1 MSDAVLTA
9 DVTAEATGPRG
20 VGGWLTTTDHKRIG
34 ILYLAAGF
42 LFFLIAVSF
51 AMLMRTQLIRPGMHV
66 LTPEEYD
73 QIFSMHGTTMIFL
86 FAMPMLIGLANYVVP
101 LQIGARDMAFP
112 RMNALSFWL
121 FLFGGLLLYS
131 SFAFGGALDTGWFSY
146 APLTEIA
153 YSPHDG
159 VTFWTVALAILGA
172 SSIMAAINFIV
183 TVLRFRVP
191 GMGLWQAPIFTIAT
205 YFNSFL
211 ILFAFPSLTAALAML
226 YLDRQYGTVFFNPAS
241 GGEPIIWQ
249 HLFWFFGHPEVYIL
263 ILPVFGIIS
272 EVVPVF
278 SRKRLFGRNTM
289 IVMLAAILVLSFMV
303 WGHHMFTTGLPTVFN
318 TVIAVTT
325 MAIAVPTGVKIF
337 NWLAT
342 MWGGSLRFKTPLLF
356 ACGLIALFTVGG
368 ISGVIQGAVPFDWQA
383 NDTYFI
389 VAHFHNVLI
398 AGTVFGVFAGVYYWF
413 PKMTGRFMSERIGRV
428 QFWLAIV
435 GFSVT
440 FLPMYAL
447 GIMGMPRRVYTYAPD
462 VGWNTLN
469 LVSSIG
475 GYILATSF
483 VLFIYNLVRS
493 ARSGEEA
500 GDDPWRAWTLEWA
513 TTSPPPHGNFRW
525 LPPIHSPR
533 PLWDLEHPEAP
544 DVGPGPGPSEA
555 AAGLVTTMSALPG
568 PEPALAGAAMA
579 GAEPG
584 TVLSPEPEQ
593 STIVPFFIAVGILI
607 IGIGLLSTWVVSL
620 LGVLLLLLVFA
631 VWMTAPWTE
640 PQVED
645 MTGHRF
651 SFMGAG
657 TLAFIGSE
665 SVFFAALIAADIHL
679 HIHNNSLSAA
689 GHLHATFPAI
699 NTINLVLSGVTAHY
713 AQVSFRK
720 RRMASFN
727 LLLVLTILLGAA
739 FIGGQAWEYS
749 HLGFGLSAGLLA
761 STFYTLTGFH
771 GLHVLLGLAA
781 LVFLA
786 VRVNRE
792 RRLGVTEPSFGTGG
806 MVDSVT
812 YYWHFV
818 DAVWVAVFVTVYL
831 M

>member
-1 MSDAVLTA
+1 MPTIACGGCHTVRGTTMKGTFAPDLTHFGSRGGIGAYSLPNTPQNLLKWLQNPQAVKPGLQDAADRAPAAAAAGARRLPGGAQVTDAVLSA
-9 DVTAEATGPRG
+9 DHAAEATGPRG
-20 VGGWLTTTDHKRIG
+20 VGSWLTTTDHKRIG
-34 ILYLAAGF
+34 ILYLGSGL

-51 AMLMRTQLIRPGMHV
+51 AMLMRTQLIRPDMRL
-66 LTPEEYD
+66 LTPEEYN

-159 VTFWTVALAILGA
+159 VTFWTVALAMLGA
-172 SSIMAAINFIV
+172 SSIMAAVNFIV
-183 TVLRFRVP
+183 TVLRFRAP
-191 GMGLWQAPIFTIAT
+191 GMGLWQAPIFTIST

-226 YLDRQYGTVFFNPAS
+226 YLDRQYGTVFFNAAR

-263 ILPVFGIIS
+263 ILPAFGIIS

-278 SRKRLFGRNTM
+278 SRKVLFGRNTM
-289 IVMLAAILVLSFMV
+289 IIMLAAILVLSFMV

-318 TVIAVTT
+318 TAIAVTT

-342 MWGGSLRFKTPLLF
+342 MWGGSLRFTTSLLF

-389 VAHFHNVLI
+389 VGHFHNVLI

-413 PKMTGRFMSERIGRV
+413 PKMTGRFMSERIGKV

-447 GIMGMPRRVYTYAPD
+447 GIMGMPRRVYTYAPE

-469 LVSSIG
+469 LISSIG

-500 GDDPWRAWTLEWA
+500 GDNPWRAWTLEWA
-513 TTSPPPHGNFRW
+513 TTLAAAARQ
-525 LPPIHSPR
+525 LPLAAAHPR
-533 PLWDLEHPEAP
+533 AEAA
-544 DVGPGPGPSEA
+544 VGPRAPGRTRFGRPRPGPSDA

-568 PEPALAGAAMA
+568 PEPAPAGAAIA

-584 TVLSPEPEQ
+584 TLMSPEPEQ
-593 STIVPFFIAVGILI
+593 STTMPFFVAVGILI
-607 IGIGLLSTWVVSL
+607 IGIGLLSTWS
-620 LGVLLLLLVFA
+620 
-631 VWMTAPWTE
+631 
-640 PQVED
+640 
-645 MTGHRF
+645 
-651 SFMGAG
+651 
-657 TLAFIGSE
+657 
-665 SVFFAALIAADIHL
+665 
-679 HIHNNSLSAA
+679 SACSA
-689 GHLHATFPAI
+689 CCCCSSCSP
-699 NTINLVLSGVTAHY
+699 SG
-713 AQVSFRK
+713 
-720 RRMASFN
+720 
-727 LLLVLTILLGAA
+727 
-739 FIGGQAWEYS
+739 
-749 HLGFGLSAGLLA
+749 
-761 STFYTLTGFH
+761 
-771 GLHVLLGLAA
+771 
-781 LVFLA
+781 
-786 VRVNRE
+786 
-792 RRLGVTEPSFGTGG
+792 
-806 MVDSVT
+806 
-812 YYWHFV
+812 
-818 DAVWVAVFVTVYL
+818 
-831 M
+831 

>member
-1 MSDAVLTA
+1 MSDAVLVA
-9 DVTAEATGPRG
+9 DAAAEGTGPRG
-20 VGGWLTTTDHKRIG
+20 VGSWLSTTDHKRIG
-34 ILYLAAGF
+34 LLYMATGL

-51 AMLMRTQLIRPGMHV
+51 AMLMRTQLIRPGMHL
-66 LTPEEYD
+66 LTPEEYN

-86 FAMPMLIGLANYVVP
+86 FAMPMLIGLANYIVP
-101 LQIGARDMAFP
+101 LQVGARDMAFP
-112 RMNALSFWL
+112 RMNALSYWL

-172 SSIMAAINFIV
+172 SSIMGAINFIV
-183 TVLRFRVP
+183 TVLRFRAP

-205 YFNSFL
+205 YLNSFL

-226 YLDRQYGTVFFNPAS
+226 YLDRQHGTVFFNAAR

-263 ILPVFGIIS
+263 ILPAFGIIS

-278 SRKRLFGRNTM
+278 SRKQLFGRKTM
-289 IVMLAAILVLSFMV
+289 IIMLAVILLLSFMV

-318 TVIAVTT
+318 TAIAVTT

-342 MWGGSLRFKTPLLF
+342 MWGGSLRFKTPLLY

-389 VAHFHNVLI
+389 VGHFHNVLI
-398 AGTVFGVFAGVYYWF
+398 AGTVFGVFSGIYYWF
-413 PKMTGRFMSERIGRV
+413 PKATGRLMSERIGVV
-428 QFWLAIV
+428 QFWLAII

-483 VLFIYNLVRS
+483 VLFIINLIWS
-493 ARSGEEA
+493 ARSGEEV
-500 GDDPWRAWTLEWA
+500 GDNPWRAWTLEWA
-513 TTSPPPHGNFRW
+513 TSSPPPHGNFRW
-525 LPPIHSPR
+525 LPPIHGPR
-533 PLWDLEHPEAP
+533 PLWDFEHPDEP
-544 DVGPGPGPSEA
+544 DSGVPLPDTGS
-555 AAGLVTTMSALPG
+555 AAGDLVTTMAAVPG
-568 PEPALAGAAMA
+568 PGALAPATGPAAA
-579 GAEPG
+579 GGG
-584 TVLSPEPEQ
+584 TVVQPEPEQ
-593 STIVPFFIAVGILI
+593 STVVPFFVAVGILI

-620 LGVLLLLLVFA
+620 LGVVLLLVVLA
-631 VWMTAPWTE
+631 VWMTEPWTE
-640 PQVED
+640 PQIED

-651 SFMGAG
+651 SFMGAA

-679 HIHNNSLSAA
+679 HLHNNFA
-689 GHLHATFPAI
+689 GGRLHATFPAF
-699 NTINLVLSGVTAHY
+699 NTILLVLSGVTAHY
-713 AQVSFRK
+713 AQLSYRK
-720 RRMASFN
+720 RRTGRFN
-727 LLLVLTILLGAA
+727 LLLVLTVLLGAG
-739 FIGGQAWEYS
+739 FLGGQAWEYA
-749 HLGFGLSAGLLA
+749 HVGFGLSAGLLA
-761 STFYTLTGFH
+761 STFFTLTGFH
-771 GLHVLLGLAA
+771 GLHVLCGLVA
-781 LVFLA
+781 LVFLF
-786 VRVNRE
+786 VRVNRD
-792 RRLGVTEPSFGTGG
+792 RRHGVTDPSTGTGG
-806 MVDSVT
+806 LVDSAT

-818 DAVWVAVFVTVYL
+818 DAVWVAVFVVVYL
-831 M
+831 L